1 MYRTAHQ
8 QRGALGALHHQRW
21 GVGEEQRKPLG
32 VGVGVERV
40 IPHVAEP

>member
-8 QRGALGALHHQRW
+8 QREALGALHHQRW

-32 VGVGVERV
+32 VGVGGV